1 MEDSD
6 NQQIQDDVPLQKEKK
21 VREKKPRSEKQLAHF
36 ANMAAKRK
44 ENIEKKKLEKKI
56 ESAKLLIENDIEVAP
71 KKEIRKQLKG
81 DAIFGKGDPKEE
93 PPSEEEESESEEEII
108 VKTRKSKP
116 KKKAKKVIIVQ
127 ESESEEESEE
137 EEIQAPKRRLKTQQN
152 KKSIVKVYQQEP
164 THRQTASSQNYFCD

>member
-21 VREKKPRSEKQLAHF
+21 VREKKPRSDKQMEHF

-56 ESAKLLIENDIEVAP
+56 ESAKLLIENDIQVAAP

-93 PPSEEEESESEEEII
+93 NNL
-108 VKTRKSKP
+108 
-116 KKKAKKVIIVQ
+116 KA
-127 ESESEEESEE
+127 S
-137 EEIQAPKRRLKTQQN
+137 
-152 KKSIVKVYQQEP
+152 
-164 THRQTASSQNYFCD
+164 